1 MVGSVASRSAG
12 FKLATIVMSLMLPV
26 IVLGFFL
33 IKSLNEDIN
42 ITKNEIDGVKL
53 NNLMRPILVGAVS
66 KDLPEAEVE
75 AYLTEGR
82 LWAQA
87 TGGVESFDKLAAA
100 LQSPQR
106 DFALIN
112 RLSMEAIAENGDSSG
127 LILDPESRTYYLAAS
142 SVSYLPT
149 LVRSFADMQQSADK
163 ATEIGRMSDERRM
176 QLLINFG
183 LWRESFNR
191 LDVTLH
197 TAEKVSDTV
206 PFSVAATSMQ
216 KLKNRIAE
224 VDGLLTAGTFELLPL
239 RIKALPQFSTDQ
251 KAIYDDML
259 SLWTATSSA
268 LEAGLVKREE
278 FLSNRLWMVTAGS
291 LIACL
296 IGIGSSI
303 YMFRTTLRRLDDVQE
318 TNLQLEASRNELQ
331 AMSDKMVEVNNG
343 VTNLNVELA
352 SKMKALTA
360 AQDEIVKRGK
370 MSQLGQLTATV
381 AHELRNPLGSVRT
394 SAFVV
399 ERKLKDADPSIRNAL
414 ARISNGVIR
423 CDSIITQLLDFSRS
437 GSLVKKRA
445 VLDDWLANAVQEEAN
460 KLPANIDVQLNLGL
474 ENTEAAFDAP
484 RLSRAIINLVS
495 NASEAMVGKGEKEEA
510 TTQNPIITIQTRATK
525 RGYEIAITDNGPG
538 IPAENQTKIFDPLF
552 TTKSF
557 GTGLGLPAVENIMR
571 EHGGGMEL
579 KSEVGK
585 GSTFTLWLPAETP
598 AEVSELK
605 TA

>member
-12 FKLATIVMSLMLPV
+12 FKLATIVMSLMLPA

-42 ITKNEIDGVKL
+42 IAKNELYGIRL
-53 NNLMRPILVGAVS
+53 NNFIRPIFVGAAT
-66 KDLPEAEVE
+66 KDLPEVDVE
-75 AYLTEGR
+75 NFLREGR
-82 LWAQA
+82 FWAEA
-87 TGGVESFDKLAAA
+87 TNGVESYDKLAAA

-112 RLSMEAIAENGDSSG
+112 QLSMDAIAENGDSSG
-127 LILDPESRTYYLAAS
+127 LILDPESRTYYLAAAA
-142 SVSYLPT
+142 VSYLPT
-149 LVRSFADMQQSADK
+149 LVRSFADMQQSADQ
-163 ATEIGRMSDERRM
+163 ATEIGRVSDPRRM

-191 LDVTLH
+191 LDATLH
-197 TAEKVSDTV
+197 TAEKMSDAV

-216 KLKNRIAE
+216 QLKSRIAE
-224 VDGLLTAGTFELLPL
+224 VDGFLTAGSFELLPL

-259 SLWTATSSA
+259 SLWIATNTA
-268 LEAGLVKREE
+268 LEAGLIKREE
-278 FLSNRLWMVTAGS
+278 FLSNRLWIVAAGS
-291 LIACL
+291 LMACL

-303 YMFRTTLRRLDDVQE
+303 YMFRTTLKRLDDVQE

-331 AMSDKMVEVNNG
+331 LMSDKMVDVNNG

-394 SAFVV
+394 SAFVID
-399 ERKLKDADPSIRNAL
+399 RKLKDADPSIRNAL
-414 ARISNGVIR
+414 ARISNGIVR
-423 CDSIITQLLDFSRS
+423 CDNIISQLLDFSRS
-437 GSLVKKRA
+437 GTLVTKRA
-445 VLDDWLANAVQEEAN
+445 PLDDWLANVIQEEAH
-460 KLPANIDVQLNLGL
+460 KLPSSVEVQLNLGL
-474 ENTEAAFDAP
+474 QNTDVAFDAP
-484 RLSRAIINLVS
+484 RLSRAVINLVS
-495 NASEAMVGKGEKEEA
+495 NASEAMVGKGDTENA
-510 TTQNPIITIQTRATK
+510 NTQNPTITIVTKATV
-525 RGYEIAITDNGPG
+525 RGYEICVTDNGPG
-538 IPAENQTKIFDPLF
+538 ISAENRSKIFDPLF

-579 KSEVGK
+579 YSEVGR

-598 AEVSELK
+598 AEAPELQ